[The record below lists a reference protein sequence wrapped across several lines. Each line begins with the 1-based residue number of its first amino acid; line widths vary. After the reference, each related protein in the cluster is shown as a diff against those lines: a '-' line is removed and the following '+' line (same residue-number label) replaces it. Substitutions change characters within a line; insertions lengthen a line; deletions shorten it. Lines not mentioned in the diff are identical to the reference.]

1 MYNLVS
7 FTLFHDEKM
16 TIITM
21 IIIIIISIKKI
32 CLLLVIVTL
41 TTVNNIYLLTVRGPD
56 GEIVG

>member
-16 TIITM
+16 TIKTM
-21 IIIIIISIKKI
+21 IIIIIISIKTI

-41 TTVNNIYLLTVRGPD
+41 TTVNNIYLLTEWEGQT
-56 GEIVG
+56 GK